1 MSGAVMAAS
10 PRGGAA
16 RADGR
21 QAASASRW
29 PADVFVVGG
38 SLTGFFWLTQRAIAE
53 MATRYG
59 GHVLSGLA
67 TSARLRTPACLRS
80 SLRWPTAA

>member
-1 MSGAVMAAS
+1 MSGAVMAS
-10 PRGGAA
+10 RGEGPRGPT
-16 RADGR
+16 DGR
-21 QAASASRW
+21 QPSASRW

-59 GHVLSGLA
+59 GHVLSVLA
-67 TSARLRTPACLRS
+67 TSARLRTPACPRS

>member
-10 PRGGAA
+10 PRGI
-16 RADGR
+16 AD
-21 QAASASRW
+21 
-29 PADVFVVGG
+29 
-38 SLTGFFWLTQRAIAE
+38 

>member
-53 MATRYG
+53 MATRHG

-67 TSARLRTPACLRS
+67 ISARLRTPACLRS

>member
-1 MSGAVMAAS
+1 
-10 PRGGAA
+10 
-16 RADGR
+16 
-21 QAASASRW
+21 
-29 PADVFVVGG
+29 VFVVGG

-59 GHVLSGLA
+59 GHVLSVLA
-67 TSARLRTPACLRS
+67 TSARLRTPACPRS